1 MKEPTFLA
9 LLIVLLCIL
18 LYALLGGA
26 DYGGGVWDLFATGPR
41 REKQREAIGLA
52 MGPVWETNHMWLI
65 FALVTLFT
73 CFPPVFAKLSVA
85 LFVPLV
91 FALVG
96 IVMRGAAFA
105 FRGPSTRDL
114 LVHKFW
120 GVIFG
125 VASLLTPF
133 LFGAAVA
140 GVATG
145 TFNWL
150 APFSLSVGLLAV
162 AICAQLAAV
171 FLCAE
176 TRHRLQSDFRT
187 RALCATPA
195 VGVLSLFALGLSHS
209 TNPAIFGGLLRA
221 WPAIV
226 LALVAGVAVLALCA
240 TNHFRSARIAI
251 GVEVT
256 AIVAGWY
263 LAEGPNLNGN
273 LGLKNIAAADVTI
286 VTYLWIALV
295 GAALLAPSLWLLF
308 SVFKREPIDA

>member
-1 MKEPTFLA
+1 VKEPALLA

-26 DYGGGVWDLFATGPR
+26 DYGGGFWDLFASGPR

-85 LFVPLV
+85 LFVPLI
-91 FALVG
+91 FALTG

-125 VASLLTPF
+125 IASLVTPF
-133 LFGAAVA
+133 LFGSAVA

-162 AICAQLAAV
+162 IICAQLAAI

-176 TRHRLQSDFRT
+176 TRGRLQADFRI
-187 RALCATPA
+187 RALLATPA
-195 VGVLSLFALGLSHS
+195 VAALSLFALGLSHA
-209 TNPAIFGGLLRA
+209 TNPAIFGGLVRA
-221 WPAIV
+221 WPAV
-226 LALVAGVAVLALCA
+226 ALALVAGAAVFLFCWLSR
-240 TNHFRSARIAI
+240 FRSARIAI
-251 GVEVT
+251 GIEVT
-256 AIVAGWY
+256 AIIAGWY
-263 LAEGPNLNGN
+263 FAEGPNLSLN
-273 LGLKNIAAADVTI
+273 LGLKNIAAADITI
-286 VTYLWIALV
+286 VTYLWIALA
-295 GAALLAPSLWLLF
+295 GAVLLAPSLWLLF

>member
-1 MKEPTFLA
+1 MKEPALLA

-26 DYGGGVWDLFATGPR
+26 DYGGGVWDLFVTGPR
-41 REKQREAIGLA
+41 REKQREAIGAA

-85 LFVPLV
+85 LFVPLL

-96 IVMRGAAFA
+96 IIMRGAAFS

-125 VASLLTPF
+125 VASLVTPF

-145 TFNWL
+145 TFDWL
-150 APFSLSVGLLAV
+150 APFSCSVGLLAV

-176 TRHRLQSDFRT
+176 TRGELQSDFRM
-187 RALCATPA
+187 RALIVSPA
-195 VGVLSLFALGLSHS
+195 VAVLSLFALGLSHS

-221 WPAIV
+221 WPAV
-226 LALVAGVAVLALCA
+226 ALALLAGTAVFALCW
-240 TNHFRSARIAI
+240 TRHFRSARIAI
-251 GVEVT
+251 GAQVT
-256 AIVAGWY
+256 AIITGWY
-263 LAEGPNLNGN
+263 LAEGPNLSIN
-273 LGLKNIAAADVTI
+273 LGLKTIAAPDITI
-286 VTYLWIALV
+286 VTYLWIALA
-295 GAALLAPSLWLLF
+295 GAVLLTPSLWLLF
-308 SVFKREPIDA
+308 SVFKRETIDA